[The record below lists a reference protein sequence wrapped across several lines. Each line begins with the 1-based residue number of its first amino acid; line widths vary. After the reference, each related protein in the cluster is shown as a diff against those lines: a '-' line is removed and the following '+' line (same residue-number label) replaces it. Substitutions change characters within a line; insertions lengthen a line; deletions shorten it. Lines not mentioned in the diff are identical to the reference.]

1 MFIRDDYP
9 KRIDTQIDE
18 YTTPLPI
25 SDIKDNDNNVIL
37 TASLLISY
45 LYNTYG
51 NYKTNAPLAN
61 LWFMY
66 DSTHHADFLKAWT
79 AWNAE
84 YNPLENYNGIET
96 NVRQYMDGETTQ
108 TVSHGKKTTNTILGD
123 GMKTETK
130 VTTFD
135 STTPRDDNITTNT
148 GSTETADSG
157 TTTTTTD
164 QNVKSLTVDGKNYTA
179 DKIEAETNARHGNLG
194 VTTSQQMITAERDM
208 RLNPL
213 ITMYLDTFISEY
225 AYYVS
230 EMWGCYE

>member
-1 MFIRDDYP
+1 MFIREDYP
-9 KRIDTQIDE
+9 KRIDVQIDE

-25 SDIKDNDNNVIL
+25 SDIKDNENNVIL
-37 TASLLISY
+37 TANLLISY

-61 LWFMY
+61 LWFIY
-66 DSTHHADFLKAWT
+66 DSTHHADFLKAWS
-79 AWNAE
+79 AWNAQ
-84 YNPLENYNGIET
+84 YDPLENYNGTET

-164 QNVKSLTVDGKNYTA
+164 QSVKSLTVDGKNYTA
-179 DKIEAETNARHGNLG
+179 DKIEAETNTRHGNLG
-194 VTTSQQMITAERDM
+194 VTTSQQMITSERDM

-213 ITMYLDTFISEY
+213 ITMYLDTFISDY

>member
-1 MFIRDDYP
+1 MFINDGYP
-9 KRIDTQIDE
+9 RRIDEQINE

-108 TVSHGKKTTNTILGD
+108 TVSHGKTTTNTILGD
-123 GMKTETK
+123 GMVTETQ

-135 STTPRDDNITTNT
+135 SETPRDDTKTINT
-148 GSTETADSG
+148 GSTETSDSG

-164 QNVKSLTVDGKNYTA
+164 QSVKSLTVDGTNYTA
-179 DKIEAETNARHGNLG
+179 DKIEAETNTRHGNLG
-194 VTTSQQMITAERDM
+194 VTTSQQMITSERDM

-213 ITMYLDTFISEY
+213 ITMYLDTFISDY

-230 EMWGCYE
+230 NEWGCLD

>member
-1 MFIRDDYP
+1 MFIREDYP
-9 KRIDTQIDE
+9 KRIDSQIDE

-37 TASLLISY
+37 TANLLISY

-61 LWFMY
+61 LWFLY
-66 DSTHHADFLKAWT
+66 DSTHHADFLKAWSAWT
-79 AWNAE
+79 AH
-84 YNPLENYNGIET
+84 YDPLENYNGIET

-108 TVSHGKKTTNTILGD
+108 TVSHGKKTTNTILGG

-135 STTPRDDNITTNT
+135 STTPRDDNITTST

-164 QNVKSLTVDGKNYTA
+164 QTVKSLTVDGKNYTA

-194 VTTSQQMITAERDM
+194 VTTSQQMITSECDM

-213 ITMYLDTFISEY
+213 ITMYLDAFISDY

>member
-1 MFIRDDYP
+1 MFIREDYP

-37 TASLLISY
+37 TASLLLSY

-66 DSTHHADFLKAWT
+66 DSTHHADFLKAWA

-108 TVSHGKKTTNTILGD
+108 TVSHGKTTTNTIKGN
-123 GMKTETK
+123 GMRSETQ

-135 STTPRDDNITTNT
+135 SETPRDDTVTINT

-164 QNVKSLTVDGKNYTA
+164 QSVKSLTVGGESYTA

-194 VTTSQQMITAERDM
+194 VTTSQQMITSERDM

-213 ITMYLDTFISEY
+213 ITMYLDTFISDY

-230 EMWGCYE
+230 EMWGCLD

>member
-1 MFIRDDYP
+1 MFIREDYP

-51 NYKTNAPLAN
+51 NYKTNAPLSN
-61 LWFMY
+61 LWLMY

-164 QNVKSLTVDGKNYTA
+164 QSVKSLTVGGENYTA

-194 VTTSQQMITAERDM
+194 VTTSQQMITSEREM

-213 ITMYLDTFISEY
+213 ITMYLDTFISDY

-230 EMWGCYE
+230 EVWGCYE

>member
-1 MFIRDDYP
+1 MFIRDDFP
-9 KRIDTQIDE
+9 KRIDSQIDE

-37 TASLLISY
+37 TASLLLSY
-45 LYNTYG
+45 LYDTYG

-66 DSTHHADFLKAWT
+66 DSTHHADFLKAWL

-135 STTPRDDNITTNT
+135 SETPRDDNITTNT

-164 QNVKSLTVDGKNYTA
+164 QSVKSLTVDGKNYTA

-194 VTTSQQMITAERDM
+194 VTTSQQMITSERDM

-213 ITMYLDTFISEY
+213 ITMYLDAFISEY

>member
-9 KRIDTQIDE
+9 RRIDEQIDE

-25 SDIKDNDNNVIL
+25 SDIKDNENNVIL
-37 TASLLISY
+37 TASLLLSY

-66 DSTHHADFLKAWT
+66 DSTHHADFLRAWT

-96 NVRQYMDGETTQ
+96 NVRQYMDGETTE
-108 TVSHGKKTTNTILGD
+108 TVSHGKTTTNTIKGN
-123 GMKTETK
+123 GMKTETQ

-135 STTPRDDNITTNT
+135 SETPRDDTITINT

-164 QNVKSLTVDGKNYTA
+164 QSVKSLTVGDEIYTA

-194 VTTSQQMITAERDM
+194 ITTSQQMIMSERDM
-208 RLNPL
+208 RMNPL
-213 ITMYLDTFISEY
+213 ITMYLDTFISDY

-230 EMWGCYE
+230 DFWGCYE

>member
-1 MFIRDDYP
+1 MFINDGYP
-9 KRIDTQIDE
+9 RRIDEQINE

-25 SDIKDNDNNVIL
+25 SDLKDNENNVIL
-37 TASLLISY
+37 TASLLLSY

-164 QNVKSLTVDGKNYTA
+164 QSVKSLTVDGKNYTA
-179 DKIEAETNARHGNLG
+179 DKIEAETNERHGNLG
-194 VTTSQQMITAERDM
+194 ITTSQQMITSERDM

>member
-1 MFIRDDYP
+1 MFIRDGFP

-18 YTTPLPI
+18 YTIPLPI
-25 SDIKDNDNNVIL
+25 SDIKDNENNVIL
-37 TASLLISY
+37 TASLLLSY

-66 DSTHHADFLKAWT
+66 DSTHHADFLKAWAAWT
-79 AWNAE
+79 AQ
-84 YNPLENYNGIET
+84 YDPLENYNGTET

-108 TVSHGKKTTNTILGD
+108 TVSHGKTTTNTIKGN
-123 GMKTETK
+123 GMKTETQ

-135 STTPRDDNITTNT
+135 SETPRDDTVTINT

-164 QNVKSLTVDGKNYTA
+164 QSVKSLTVDGTNYTA

-194 VTTSQQMITAERDM
+194 VTTSQQMITSERDM

-213 ITMYLDTFISEY
+213 ITMYLDTFISDY

-230 EMWGCYE
+230 DFWGCCE